1 MNGHALFDAARAQ
14 FFIQPLEPPDV
25 LKQPHRLLVFQNHHR
40 DELFERLAR
49 DDEISRVVA

>member
-25 LKQPHRLLVFQNHHR
+25 LKPPHSLVVVEIRHR